1 MMEWYWALALMLGL
15 MIFLLGFGVPVA
27 FTFFTINFVGAWVFL
42 GGEAGMIQAARGT
55 VGAVALFSLAPIPL
69 FILMGEI
76 MFQTGMAGRAIDA
89 IDRLITRVPGRL
101 AIVAITSGTIFSAL
115 TGSSMANTAM
125 LGATLIPEMSR
136 RGYHPVMSMGPILG
150 TGGIAVLIPPSG
162 LTVLLGSLASIS
174 IADLLIGGIM
184 PGILIAVL
192 FAIYVITRC
201 VINPALAPAYEV
213 PAMGLWE
220 RWKPFLVYVVPL
232 LGIFLVVIGSMLSGA
247 ATPTESAALG
257 SVATVIAGLL
267 YRKVSW
273 RILRSSLAE
282 TTKVSVMIFFII
294 AASVT
299 FAQILG
305 FSGATGGML
314 EMVSAWKLGPYE
326 IVFAMIA
333 VLLFL
338 GCFID
343 PLSMM
348 MLTLPFFMPLAK
360 AANLDLIWYGIIM
373 LIMLEVSF
381 ITPPFGL
388 LLFVMRGLA
397 PPGTSTTTIYKAALP
412 YFILHIVAI
421 ALIIAI
427 PGIATWLPK
436 LIAG

>member
-1 MMEWYWALALMLGL
+1 MEWYWAFLLMLGL
-15 MIFLLGFGVPVA
+15 LVLLLGLGVSVA
-27 FTFFTINFVGAWVFL
+27 FTFFAINFVGAWVFL
-42 GGEAGMIQAARGT
+42 GGEAGMVQAARST
-55 VGAVALFSLAPIPL
+55 VGAVALFALAPIPL

-89 IDRLITRVPGRL
+89 IDRLIARVPGRL
-101 AIVAITSGTIFSAL
+101 AVVAITSGTIFAAL

-125 LGATLIPEMSR
+125 LGSTLIPEMSR

-184 PGILIAVL
+184 PGIVIAALYVVYVVARC
-192 FAIYVITRC
+192 AIDPT
-201 VINPALAPAYEV
+201 LAPAYE
-213 PAMGLWE
+213 PPSMS
-220 RWKPFLVYVVPL
+220 RWQKWQPFLVYVVPL
-232 LGIFLVVIGSMLSGA
+232 LGIFAVVVGGMLSGA

-257 SVATVIAGLL
+257 SVATVVAGLC
-267 YRKVSW
+267 YR
-273 RILRSSLAE
+273 RITWNNLRRSLME
-282 TTKVSVMIFFII
+282 TTKVTVMIFFII

-305 FSGATGGML
+305 FSGATSGML
-314 EMVSAWKLGPYE
+314 QVVSSWKLGAYE
-326 IVFAMIA
+326 IVLVMIGA
-333 VLLFL
+333 LLFL

-360 AANLDLIWYGIIM
+360 AAGIDLVWYGIIM
-373 LIMLEVSF
+373 LVMLELSF

-397 PPGTSTTTIYKAALP
+397 PKGTTTREIYAAALP
-412 YFILHIVAI
+412 YFTLQIVAV
-421 ALIIAI
+421 ALIIVFPA
-427 PGIATWLPK
+427 IATWLPR
-436 LIAG
+436 LTAR